1 VIGGKLLGSKAGIYM
16 RRKVMTAD
24 VKTWVG
30 AGALAVLLCCSSG
43 VAMAQSTQA
52 PSQQQPQQQQPAD
65 KDKSAPPISMDQQQ
79 AAKSS
84 PEEDAA
90 FKAFQEA
97 APTDPAKK
105 NQLGEDFLQKYPQ
118 SRYRGVVYQGLVSG
132 YFATQQV
139 PKLLE
144 VGDKEIALNPNDAPV
159 LAVVAQTIAR
169 TFNAKAPDA
178 EQQLEKAEQ
187 YSKRAIEITP
197 TLPKPA
203 NLSDDAFLSAKNDT
217 LEMAH
222 GGLGLVYIRRAKFA
236 EAIPELEQSIKAD
249 MHPQPDPVNFYLLG
263 MAETKTSHY
272 DAAASAFTKCAA
284 IQSSLAPTCKQ
295 GADEAKKAGASQ
307 LSAPN

>member
-1 VIGGKLLGSKAGIYM
+1 MSVSSN
-16 RRKVMTAD
+16 
-24 VKTWVG
+24 TWIG
-30 AGALAVLLCCSSG
+30 AGALAALLSCGSIAAAG
-43 VAMAQSTQA
+43 NAQGTQ
-52 PSQQQPQQQQPAD
+52 PPPQQQPPAQQQPSD
-65 KDKSAPPISMDQQQ
+65 KDKSNAPPISMDSQQQ
-79 AAKSS
+79 TTSS

-90 FKAFQEA
+90 FKAFQT
-97 APTDPAKK
+97 APTTDPAKK

-139 PKLLE
+139 PKLLD

-197 TLPKPA
+197 TLQKPP
-203 NLSDDAFLSAKNDT
+203 NLSDEAFLSAKNDT

-249 MHPQPDPVNFYLLG
+249 NHPQPDPVNYYLLG
-263 MAETKTSHY
+263 MADTKTSHY
-272 DAAASAFTKCAA
+272 DAAVSAFTKCAA
-284 IQSSLAPTCKQ
+284 IQSSLQPTCKQ
-295 GADEAKKAGASQ
+295 GADEAKKAGGSQ